1 MVHRPVAAVFW
12 PSAPNASHLA
22 GAALVAAGTGVL
34 FLAMRRLGPLGLSR
48 PAVSWLLPAP
58 VSRRRLLAPS
68 LWLATAFAAASGA
81 LLGVAVAGHLLAR
94 PAPGLSVTAIGALA
108 GVLLLLIALAA
119 QAGRGWPV
127 VLDTVAGLLAA
138 AGLAGFVVDSA
149 VDAPPAV
156 VTWPSGAVALTAG
169 ALTVLDVLLLAV
181 AVGRL
186 AGTPNER
193 ILESA
198 TTFGTLLDSAFG
210 VEPSFVTDMLERR
223 YWARRRL
230 RSVRLWARLPVLV
243 AQDLVLAQRRPRRLA
258 LLAGAVALPAL
269 LAHAPRVLLAAAIL
283 IGGMVAAAVPTANI
297 RTDAANPVL
306 LRLLG
311 LDWRRAIT
319 QRLWVPGVL
328 AGAWYTG
335 SLALLQALGD
345 LPAGPWAALGL
356 ALAPVGAVAAVRKA
370 RVGMVRND
378 LLPLDTPMGTLSPG
392 PMLSSVVGPD
402 ALLLGLPSVVQIAG
416 GGPLSWTGVVVQA
429 AVAAIGAR
437 AYVTAAR

>member
-1 MVHRPVAAVFW
+1 
-12 PSAPNASHLA
+12 
-22 GAALVAAGTGVL
+22 
-34 FLAMRRLGPLGLSR
+34 
-48 PAVSWLLPAP
+48 
-58 VSRRRLLAPS
+58 
-68 LWLATAFAAASGA
+68 
-81 LLGVAVAGHLLAR
+81 
-94 PAPGLSVTAIGALA
+94 
-108 GVLLLLIALAA
+108 
-119 QAGRGWPV
+119 
-127 VLDTVAGLLAA
+127 
-138 AGLAGFVVDSA
+138 
-149 VDAPPAV
+149 
-156 VTWPSGAVALTAG
+156 
-169 ALTVLDVLLLAV
+169 V

-230 RSVRLWARLPVLV
+230 RSVRLWARVPVLV
-243 AQDLVLAQRRPRRLA
+243 AQDLVLVRRRPRRLV

-283 IGGMVAAAVPTANI
+283 IGGMVAATVPGANI

-311 LDWRRAIT
+311 LDWRRAIA

-335 SLALLQALGD
+335 SLALLRALGD

-356 ALAPVGAVAAVRKA
+356 ALAPVGAIAAVRKA

-392 PMLSSVVGPD
+392 PLVSSVVGPD
-402 ALLLGLPSVVQIAG
+402 ALLLGLPTVVQIAG
-416 GGPLSWTGVVVQA
+416 GHPLSWTGVVVQV
-429 AVAAIGAR
+429 AVAAIAAR
-437 AYVTAAR
+437 AYITAPR